1 MTGEARYMTRVMEG
15 FMNQIHVERG
25 GTVYP

>member
-1 MTGEARYMTRVMEG
+1 MAGKARRMARVMEG

-25 GTVYP
+25 GTVNP

>member
-1 MTGEARYMTRVMEG
+1 MTGKACRMTRVMEG
-15 FMNQIHVERG
+15 FMNEIHVERG